1 MRLTGTRSVLSAVLR
16 LLAGAV
22 IVWLCLQYLL
32 PWFAPL
38 LLAFLLA
45 AAIEPAVRTL
55 ETRLRL
61 PRPVGA
67 GICSVSLLGLLTVL
81 LLRLCSAVVSGLR
94 TLFDRLP
101 LLFESLHLQFQT
113 LEARILAYLNAA
125 GTDLSAYFS
134 ASADAFYAQFA
145 ALPAK
150 LSERL
155 VTLLSSLAG
164 KAPSILLFAVTT
176 GIGMYFVSAAYPSVL
191 RFFRLQI
198 PETWRSRVSASV
210 RDLRHTL
217 LRWLRAQLIM
227 TAITFVVLW
236 LAFLLLR
243 MRFAVL
249 LAALTAVVDALPILG
264 SGTILLPWSVIAALS
279 GDYGLCIGLLSA
291 YGAVTILHSCL
302 QAKLVGDQL
311 GLHPLVSLAS
321 IYIGW
326 CVAGIWGML
335 LGPVAAVTVKQLHDR
350 GIITLWKEESA

>member
-1 MRLTGTRSVLSAVLR
+1 MRLTGNRSSFSAVLR
-16 LLAGAV
+16 LLVGAA
-22 IVWLCLQYLL
+22 IVLFSLHYLL

-45 AAIEPAVRTL
+45 AAIEPVVRLL
-55 ETRLRL
+55 ESRVRL

-67 GICSVSLLGLLTVL
+67 GICSVALLGLLSVL
-81 LLRLCSAVVSGLR
+81 LLRLCGSAVSGLR

-125 GTDLSAYFS
+125 DSSLSAYFS
-134 ASADAFYAQFA
+134 ASADAFYNQFT

-164 KAPSILLFAVTT
+164 KAPSILLFCVTT
-176 GIGMYFVSAAYPSVL
+176 GIGMYFVSAAYPAVL

-198 PETWRSRVSASV
+198 PESWRSRVSV
-210 RDLRHTL
+210 TLRDLRQTL

-236 LAFLLLR
+236 LAFLLLQI
-243 MRFAVL
+243 RFAVL
-249 LAALTAVVDALPILG
+249 LAAVTAVVDALPILG
-264 SGTILLPWSVIAALS
+264 SGTLLLPWAVIAALG

-291 YGAVTILHSCL
+291 YGAVTVLHSCL

-326 CVAGIWGML
+326 CIAGIWGML
-335 LGPVAAVTVKQLHDR
+335 LGPIAAVTVKQLHDR
-350 GIITLWKEESA
+350 GIITLWKEESH

>member
-1 MRLTGTRSVLSAVLR
+1 MREVRTRSLLTTLLR
-16 LLAGAV
+16 LLAAAV
-22 IVWLCLQYLL
+22 IVWICLQYLL
-32 PWFAPL
+32 PWLAPL

-45 AAIEPAVRTL
+45 AAIEPAVRLL

-61 PRPVGA
+61 PRAVGA
-67 GICSVSLLGLLTVL
+67 GICGVSLLGILVVL
-81 LLRLCSAVVSGLR
+81 LLRLCSGAISGLR

-101 LLFESLHLQFQT
+101 LLFESLQLQFHT

-125 GTDLSAYFS
+125 DSGLSDYFS
-134 ASADAFYAQFA
+134 ASAGAVYDQLTT
-145 ALPAK
+145 LPAK

-155 VTLLSSLAG
+155 VALLSSLAG

-176 GIGMYFVSAAYPSVL
+176 GIGMYFISAAYPSVL

-198 PETWRSRVSASV
+198 PEAWRSRLSTLG

-227 TAITFVVLW
+227 TAITFAVLW

-243 MRFAVL
+243 LDFAVL

-264 SGTILLPWSVIAALS
+264 SGTVLIPWSVIAALS
-279 GDYGLCIGLLSA
+279 GDYSLCIGLLAA
-291 YGAVTILHSCL
+291 YGAVTLLHSCL
-302 QAKLVGDQL
+302 QAKLVGDHL

-326 CVAGIWGML
+326 CVAGVLGML
-335 LGPVAAVTVKQLHDR
+335 LAPIAAITLKQLHDR
-350 GIITLWKEESA
+350 GILTLWKEESI